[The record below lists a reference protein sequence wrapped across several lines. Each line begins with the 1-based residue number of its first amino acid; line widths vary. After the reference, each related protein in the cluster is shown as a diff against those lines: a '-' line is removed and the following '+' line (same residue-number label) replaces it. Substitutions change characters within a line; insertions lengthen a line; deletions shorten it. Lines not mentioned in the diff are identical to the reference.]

1 MVSQFNNNIIYLSAH
16 SEYTGPWESNNPNN
30 LDINYEWV
38 INRFIWLAQSVEH
51 WTRNPKAVGS
61 IFTSDRCDSLHIHSK
76 LSLEVLGSILI
87 WTNVQN
93 WRASSFVK
101 HFMVSQFNENDIYL
115 PAYSGH
121 NGSWWSNNPNNLDI
135 NFEVMNRIAWLAQL
149 VEHCTYN
156 P

>member
-61 IFTSDRCDSLHIHSK
+61 ISIQFIDLYCHIIHCMIH
-76 LSLEVLGSILI
+76 L
-87 WTNVQN
+87 
-93 WRASSFVK
+93 
-101 HFMVSQFNENDIYL
+101 NDT
-115 PAYSGH
+115 
-121 NGSWWSNNPNNLDI
+121 LD
-135 NFEVMNRIAWLAQL
+135 
-149 VEHCTYN
+149 T
-156 P
+156 